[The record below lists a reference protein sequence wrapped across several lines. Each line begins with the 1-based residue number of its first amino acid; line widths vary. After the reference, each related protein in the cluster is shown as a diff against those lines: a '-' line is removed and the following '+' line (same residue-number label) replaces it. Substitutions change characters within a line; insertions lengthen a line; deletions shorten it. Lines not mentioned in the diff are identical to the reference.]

1 MKEIDVRGLS
11 CPEPVLIVMDEMDAD
26 PGQDLAVLADAAHTR
41 DNIVKLAGE
50 YKRDCRVGMRGM
62 DLKSSYRADTV
73 PVWKNYLHIQGNL
86 L

>member
-11 CPEPVLIVMDEMDAD
+11 CPEPVLIVMDAD

-50 YKRDCRVGMRGM
+50 YKRDCRVGMRGR
-62 DLKSSYRADTV
+62 DFEII
-73 PVWKNYLHIQGNL
+73 IQG
-86 L
+86 

>member
-41 DNIVKLAGE
+41 DKLAGE
-50 YKRDCRVGMRGM
+50 YKRDCRVGMRGR
-62 DLKSSYRADTV
+62 DFEII
-73 PVWKNYLHIQGNL
+73 IQG
-86 L
+86 

>member
-50 YKRDCRVGMRGM
+50 YKRDCRVGMQ
-62 DLKSSYRADTV
+62 SSYRADTG
-73 PVWKNYLHIQGNL
+73 PVWKNYLHIRGNL